1 MSECVCEGYHSELKN
16 NNNSGSRGGK
26 ERGRFLP
33 RMTSMGCLECGRGLS
48 YFRLRIVNGAVKLT
62 PVGQP

>member
-1 MSECVCEGYHSELKN
+1 MSVCVCEGYRSELKKKN
-16 NNNSGSRGGK
+16 NPGSRGGK
-26 ERGRFLP
+26 ERGRFPP
-33 RMTSMGCLECGRGLS
+33 RMTSMWCLECGRGLS